1 MFVTVNYSNYATD
14 RARTVK
20 SGTAVKVCSP
30 VPVIFL
36 SVRQIH
42 LSSSSSFSDSMMHN
56 PWALLEP
63 ASWCTPNKS
72 VENPTIQVSLG
83 LGGDAKSSN
92 ADL

>member
-1 MFVTVNYSNYATD
+1 MFVTVNYSNYATV

-36 SVRQIH
+36 SVRQV
-42 LSSSSSFSDSMMHN
+42 SDSMMHN